1 MAQFAHY
8 VACRRCR
15 RPYPEKLVT
24 NSRMAS
30 FMTPLPICP
39 ACGDLEA
46 WRVFAGWPPIPP
58 HDWPVDPDELGRE
71 YALLIRCTR
80 KGELAEMRVDELEGE
95 SEG

>member
-1 MAQFAHY
+1 MVEFADY
-8 VACRRCR
+8 IACARCG
-15 RPYPEKLVT
+15 RPYPERIVT

-30 FMTPLPICP
+30 FMQPLHICA

-58 HDWPVDPDELGRE
+58 HEWPVDPDELGRE

-80 KGELAEMRVDELEGE
+80 KGEMPEMRVEELEGE
-95 SEG
+95 

>member
-1 MAQFAHY
+1 MTRFADY
-8 VACRRCR
+8 AACRRCGR
-15 RPYPEKLVT
+15 SYPERVVT

-39 ACGDLEA
+39 SCGDLEA

-58 HDWPVDPDELGRE
+58 HDWPIDPDELGRE

-80 KGELAEMRVDELEGE
+80 RGELAEMRVEELEGE
-95 SEG
+95 